1 VGTRARLTTVCAIAV
16 AACVGGCGGG
26 DQSTLAPHSK
36 AARDISTLWWWMLGV
51 AGVVFLGAIA
61 MLLIGWLRRS
71 RPGLPLVGE
80 RESANTGLV
89 VTFGMVVPAAV
100 LVALFAVSDLYVI
113 HDTEAPK
120 VSSTQMTIKVIG
132 HQWWWEV
139 RYPGG
144 GAVTANEI
152 HIPVRTRVNVVGTT
166 ADVIHSFWVPE
177 LNRKI
182 DLLPGRTNRALLYA
196 DKPGSYRGQCAEF
209 CGDQHAHMAL
219 EVYAQPPAAF
229 RAWLANMR
237 APRRAPATPSQRRG
251 EQVFLTQA
259 CSACHTIR
267 GTSARGTIGPDL
279 THLASRATL
288 AAATIPNR
296 RDELGEWIADP
307 QHVKPG
313 NRMPGLHLS
322 GPDFQSVLDYLQ
334 SLR

>member
-16 AACVGGCGGG
+16 AACLSGCGG

-51 AGVVFLGAIA
+51 AGIVFLGAIV
-61 MLLIGWLRRS
+61 MLLIGWVRRS
-71 RPGLPLVGE
+71 RPGLPLLGE

-89 VTFGMVVPAAV
+89 VTFGMVIPAAV
-100 LVALFAVSDLYVI
+100 LISLFAVSDLYVI
-113 HDTEAPK
+113 RATDAPK
-120 VSSTQMTIKVIG
+120 VSSTQMTIDVIG

-139 RYPGG
+139 RYPRG

-152 HIPVRTRVNVVGTT
+152 HIPARTRVNVVGTT

-182 DLLPGRTNRALLYA
+182 DLIPGRTNRALLYA
-196 DKPGSYRGQCAEF
+196 DKPGVYRGQCAEF

-219 EVYAQPPAAF
+219 EVVAQPPAAF
-229 RAWLANMR
+229 RAWLRNMT
-237 APRRAPATPSQRRG
+237 APRRAPSTASQHRG

-259 CSACHTIR
+259 CSACHAIR
-267 GTSARGTIGPDL
+267 GTSARGDIGPDL
-279 THLASRATL
+279 THLASRSTL
-288 AAATIPNR
+288 AAVTIPNR
-296 RDELGEWIADP
+296 RDTLGDWIADP

-322 GPDFQSVLDYLQ
+322 GPDFQALLDYLQ